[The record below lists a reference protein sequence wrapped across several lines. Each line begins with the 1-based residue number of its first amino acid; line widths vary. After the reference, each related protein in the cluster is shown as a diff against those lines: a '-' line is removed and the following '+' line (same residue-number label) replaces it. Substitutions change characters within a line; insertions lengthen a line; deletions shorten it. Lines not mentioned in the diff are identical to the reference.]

1 MDIRVL
7 QYFLTVAR
15 EGNITRAAEI
25 LHMTQP
31 PLSRALI
38 ELEQELG
45 KHLLIR
51 GSRKITLTEEGQILR
66 KRAEEM
72 IELMEKTKAEIISS
86 AENVSGDIY
95 IGGGETEGFRIIS
108 KAAEAVRAKNT
119 GVHFHLFSG
128 NAADVTE
135 RLDGGLLDFGI
146 LIEPAD
152 IKKYDFIRLPA
163 KNRWG
168 LLMLR
173 GHMLAEKEHITPDDL
188 NDIPLIASRQSMAHN
203 ELSGWLGREY
213 ETLNIVATYNLLYNA
228 SLMVEENVGC
238 ALCLDGIIP
247 EYENSTLVFKP
258 LEPAVEVGLNI
269 IWKKYQVFSR
279 AAEVFLNE
287 LQHQFRKNSPSNH

>member
-31 PLSRALI
+31 PLSRSLMD
-38 ELEQELG
+38 LEQELG
-45 KHLLIR
+45 KQLLIR
-51 GSRKITLTEEGQILR
+51 GSRKITLTEEGLILR
-66 KRAEEM
+66 RRAEEM
-72 IELMEKTKAEIISS
+72 IELMAKTKAEIISS
-86 AENVSGDIY
+86 AENVNGDIY

-108 KAAEAVRAKNT
+108 KAAETVRKEHT
-119 GVHFHLFSG
+119 GIHFHLFSG
-128 NAADVTE
+128 NADDVTE

-163 KNRWG
+163 KNKWG
-168 LLMLR
+168 LLMR
-173 GHMLAEKEHITPDDL
+173 RDYKLAEKANIAPDDL
-188 NDIPLIASRQSMAHN
+188 QDIPLIASRQSMAHN
-203 ELSGWLGREY
+203 ELSGWLGKEY
-213 ETLNIVATYNLLYNA
+213 ESLDIVATYNLLYNA

-247 EYENSTLVFKP
+247 VHENSTLVFKP
-258 LEPAVEVGLNI
+258 LEPKVEVEMNI
-269 IWKKYQVFSR
+269 VWKKYRVFSK
-279 AAEVFLNE
+279 AAEFLLREIQE
-287 LQHQFRKNSPSNH
+287 LIR